1 MAGGKALGGTA
12 KKAVQRA
19 VQQVAKH
26 DWGQLYFNEA
36 VDPLALGIPDYP
48 TVRPRPAPPSRRP
61 EARRGPHRGLLSD
74 RLPGPSSPGSGGTL
88 TEPPLPGPSA
98 PLRPRGVRR
107 S

>member
-48 TVRPRPAPPSRRP
+48 TVRPRPAPPRDGP
-61 EARRGPHRGLLSD
+61 KRGEVLSGD
-74 RLPGPSSPGSGGTL
+74 SSPSACQGPR
-88 TEPPLPGPSA
+88 PPAAAG
-98 PLRPRGVRR
+98 R
-107 S
+107 